1 MKRFELLKQTRQ
13 STEYS
18 CGASALQT
26 VLSYWGWEV
35 DEAELMQL
43 LHTSPE
49 TGTYPEDI
57 VRVAR
62 SLRFEAEIKENLTL
76 EEIEQATV
84 NGNPVIILGQAW
96 RSRQDS
102 DKSAVD
108 DWENGHYFV
117 ALAIDQDY
125 LYFEDPYVWMGKGFM
140 PLQVFEDHWHNVMGG
155 DLEKSPKQN
164 RLGIFIR
171 GERPAK
177 PQRLK
182 DIDLSS
188 LDFGKIGSLNLIVT
202 QFEGALLPYDF
213 VNELRDLWE
222 TGVLRPDAFI
232 FLRKDLEGKVFAME
246 GGRLQEGEDVMEINV
261 LVAALAGLE
270 LEGPDA
276 ARAKAESAIEAA
288 AEGDFGL
295 AVSDI
300 QKIAE
305 RLPNGHSAIIVFFE
319 NRWERKFKQIAGK
332 YSGTVIAQKI
342 VPSAS
347 FDELVKGAIK
357 VGSS

>member
-1 MKRFELLKQTRQ
+1 
-13 STEYS
+13 
-18 CGASALQT
+18 
-26 VLSYWGWEV
+26 
-35 DEAELMQL
+35 
-43 LHTSPE
+43 
-49 TGTYPEDI
+49 
-57 VRVAR
+57 
-62 SLRFEAEIKENLTL
+62 
-76 EEIEQATV
+76 
-84 NGNPVIILGQAW
+84 
-96 RSRQDS
+96 
-102 DKSAVD
+102 
-108 DWENGHYFV
+108 
-117 ALAIDQDY
+117 
-125 LYFEDPYVWMGKGFM
+125 VWMGKGFM
-140 PLQVFEDHWHNVMGG
+140 PLKAFEDHWHNVMGG

-171 GERPAK
+171 GEKPAK
-177 PQRLK
+177 PQKLK
-182 DIDLSS
+182 DIDLSA

-232 FLRKDLEGKVFAME
+232 FLRKGQEGKVSAME
-246 GGRLQEGEDVMEINV
+246 GGRLQEGEDVLEINV

-276 ARAKAESAIEAA
+276 VRAKAESAIEAA

-295 AVSDI
+295 AVTDI

-305 RLPNGHSAIIVFFE
+305 RLPNGHSAVVVFFE
-319 NRWERKFKQIAGK
+319 NRWERKFKQIASK
-332 YSGTVIAQKI
+332 YSGAVIAQKI

-347 FDELVKGAIK
+347 FDALVKGATK